1 MTESAAQPAHDL
13 SEQPVTAVELTGMP
27 RAAQE
32 RRLLGLV
39 VEQAGAALRKA
50 GRDTGGALDPSL
62 PFLRLGLDSLAIVDL
77 QRRLSAAT
85 GVELPVSIAFDHPT
99 PRALAGRLVR
109 ELLGESADGTEVPD
123 AEGLDPAEPVAIVGM
138 ACRYPGGIASSGQL
152 WDLVAAGG
160 DAIGPLPEDRGWD
173 VAGLY
178 DPDPDAP
185 GKTYAREGGFLY
197 GAAEFDADFFGIS
210 PREAAAMEPQQ
221 RLALETSWEALEHAG
236 IDPAALR
243 GSTAGVFVGA
253 EPQEYGPRLHQAP
266 EGYEGHLLTG
276 GATSVISGRVAYTL
290 GLEGPTLT
298 VDTACSSSLVAMHLA
313 ARALRS
319 GECSLAL
326 AGGVAV
332 MSSPGTFTAFSRQR
346 GLARDGRCKPFA
358 EAADGTGWAEG
369 VGFLVL
375 ERLSDAHRNGHKVLA
390 LIRSSAVNQD
400 GASNGLTAPSGSA
413 QRRLIQRALASAG
426 LTGAD
431 VDAVEAHG
439 TGTRLGDPIEA
450 GALLATYGQ
459 NRAEPLW
466 LGSVKSNLGHAQAA
480 AGVAGVIKMVEAL
493 RHELLPR
500 TLHVEEPSSRV
511 DWSAGSVALLTRE
524 RPWPAGERVRRAG
537 VSSFG
542 ISGTNAHV
550 IVEEA
555 PAEEPA
561 PATTAETAPPV
572 VPWIVSGRT
581 DEALRAQ
588 AGRLAGHLRD
598 HPGLSAASV
607 ASALT
612 GRTAFPH
619 RAAVVA
625 TDREALL
632 SGVEA
637 IARGEAPLRAE
648 PTGGL
653 LAFLFTGQGSQ
664 RVGMGRGLYE
674 SFPVFAAALDEVC
687 AALDVYL
694 ERPLLDVMFGDSS
707 LYGEAGAELDETH
720 YTQPALFALEVA
732 LFRLLEAWGVRPDV
746 LAGHSIGELA
756 AAHAAGLWSLD
767 DAALIVSARGRLMQQ
782 LPAGGAMAAVQA
794 TEDEV
799 RAALPE
805 GTGIAAVNGPVSVVV
820 SGPEAGVEEVV
831 RHFSE
836 AGRKAKRLTVSHAFH
851 SPLMEPMLAEFRQF
865 AQVLNP
871 MRPGIPIVSTLTGHE
886 VPYEELADPEYWVR
900 HVREAV
906 RFADAVRTL
915 QTQGVATFL
924 ELGPDAVLTAMG
936 AESVTD
942 GQLLSALRRGH
953 DEPGSLVT
961 AVTALHLRGVPV
973 DWAAYLGPERTAA
986 ELPTYAFQRSRYWLD
1001 ALEDGPADPAALGVA
1016 DAEHPLLGAALTVAG
1031 SERLV
1036 LTGRLSVRTHPWL
1049 ADHAVGG
1056 TVLLPGTGFVE
1067 LAVHA
1072 ADLAGCDTVE
1082 ELTLQAPL
1090 TLEDADSGVEI
1101 QLVVEEPGPGGR
1113 RPLTVHSRTA
1123 DTDWTAHAQ
1132 GILAPAAPAPSD
1144 TPGVWPPR
1152 GAEPLD
1158 VTGAYARMDAQGYGY
1173 GPAFQGLRAAW
1184 RRGEELFAE
1193 VALPDGVDPSGYTV
1207 HPALLDAALHV
1218 IGLDEDADGPELPFA
1233 WTDVTVRAAG
1243 ATALRVHVTPA
1254 ASGVSLHL
1262 ADPAGATVA
1271 TIGRLVLR
1279 PTAGASR
1286 TGRAVPLYRVGWS
1299 PIQGPTVNGA
1309 GYVDGSG
1316 FEVVS
1321 GATVPEVLT
1330 ALQSSLAGEART
1342 LVVTRGAVTV
1352 TVGADEGDLEQ
1363 AAVWGLVRAAQ
1374 AEHPGRIVLVD
1385 VATDAPV
1392 PDVLPYGE
1400 PELAVR
1406 GAEWFVP
1413 RLVREVAS
1421 AEAGSWSTSGTV
1433 LVTGGTGG
1441 LGALTARHLVAEHGV
1456 RGVLLVG
1463 RRGAEVPGVDELVA
1477 ELRESGAEHVTVEAC
1492 DVSDR
1497 EAVASLLAAH
1507 PDITAVVHA
1516 AGVLDDA
1523 TFDTLTPERLESVWA
1538 PKARAARHLHELTA
1552 DRKLDAFVLYS
1563 SAAASFDALGQANY
1577 AAANAYLDALATHR
1591 RALGLP
1597 ALSLA
1602 WGLWDPEAGGMA
1614 AGLAPADVSRAARA
1628 GTPAHGVA
1636 AGLAMLDA
1644 AATLPDAPA
1653 HVLALR
1659 LDQQALTRR
1668 ARSEELPPVLRGLVR
1683 TPARRAASST
1693 TESEGG
1699 SLAHELARL
1708 GAADRERRLLTLVR
1722 THVAAALGHD
1732 GPQAV
1737 DPERGFGTLGFDS
1750 LAAVELRNK
1759 LGAATGLR
1767 LPATLTFDYPNAA
1780 AVARYLDEQLVGVD
1794 EASEVVSRVGA
1805 STTEA
1810 TTDDPVVIVG
1820 MACRYPGGVTSPE
1833 DLWGL
1838 LAAGA
1843 DAVSEFPSD
1852 RGPLWQESYDP
1863 DPEAIGKTYVNQGAF
1878 LEEAA
1883 DFDADFFGISPREAL
1898 ATDPQQRVLL
1908 ETSWEAFERAGIDP
1922 TSLRGSA
1929 TGVFAGAMYHDFA
1942 PRLHDVPEELAGYLG
1957 NGGLGSVVSGRVSY
1971 ALGLEGPAVTV
1982 DTACSSSLVA
1992 VHLAAQALR
2001 SGECS
2006 LALAGGVTVMSTP
2019 DTFVDFSRQRGLASD
2034 GRCKPFAEAADG
2046 TGWGEGVGV
2055 LVLERL
2061 SDARRNGHRVLA
2073 VVRGSAVNQ
2082 DGASSQLTAPNG
2094 PSQQR
2099 VIRQALTSANL
2110 APTDVDAV
2118 EGHGTGTRLGDPI
2131 EAQALLATY
2140 GQDRASDAP
2149 LWLGSIKSNLGHT
2162 QAAAGV
2168 AGIIKMVLAM
2178 RNEQLPQ
2185 TLHVDAPSS
2194 HVDWSAGAVELL
2206 TEARPWKR
2214 AGERV
2219 RRAGVSSFGISGTN
2233 AHVIVEEAPAEE
2245 PTPVAE
2251 ATAGLP
2257 VVPWIVSGRTNEA
2270 VRDQAARLLEFAV
2283 TRPELDAGDV
2293 GCSLVTQRSAFACRA
2308 GVVARDRD
2316 GLLAGLEAIAGGGVT
2331 PTVAGGS
2338 VAFLFTG
2345 QGSQRAGM
2353 GRELYEAFPVFAAA
2367 LDEVCAALD
2376 VHLERPLK
2384 DVMFGGEGLDET
2396 GCTQPALFALEVAL
2410 FRLLG
2415 AWGVRPEALAGH
2427 SIGELAAAH
2436 VAGLW
2441 SLEDAAVLVAARGRL
2456 MQELPAGGAMA
2467 AVQATEDEV
2476 RAVLPEGTGI
2486 AAVNGPV
2493 SIVVSG
2499 PEAGVDEVVR
2509 HFSEAG
2515 RKTKRLT
2522 VSHAFHSPLMEPMLA
2537 EFEQIAAQL
2546 SYAEPAIPIVSTL
2559 TGTAVSY
2566 DELSQ
2571 PSYWVRHVREA
2582 VRFADAVATLDGQGI
2597 GTFLELGPDA
2607 VLTAMAAD
2615 PRAVPTLRR
2624 DRTEPQALV
2633 EALTRLPAVDWT
2645 TFYGPGRH
2653 PVDLP
2658 TYAFQHQ
2665 HYWLAA
2671 TAARAGN
2678 ASEFGQSDA
2687 EHPLLSAAVE
2697 LPDGDGVLF
2706 TGRLSLAA
2714 QPWLAEH
2721 AVHGTVIVPGAAL
2734 VEIAVRAGDQVG
2746 RGTVRDLTLHA
2757 PLIVPETG
2765 AVALRVRVGE
2775 GDEPAVTVHSRPE
2788 GEDGPWTLHAEGALS
2803 ADAVAPAT
2811 DLIVWP
2817 PAGTEPVDT
2826 ATLYDDLAAMGLE
2839 YGPLFQGL
2847 TAAWRTADGT
2857 GTVHAEVALPE
2868 GTDPG
2873 AFALHPALLDA
2884 ALHALT
2890 YAGAAESAEL
2900 PFSWSDVVVHASG
2913 ATALRVR
2920 VTGEGS
2926 GYRLDLADLTGA
2938 PVATV
2943 TGLALRPP
2951 APVGSA
2957 AAPRDLYRVDW
2968 VPVTAQATEPT
2979 ASYTVLRAATAGELL
2994 PRLQA
2999 HLDGEQSLLVHT
3011 TGAATDP
3018 EQSAIRGLTRAAQA
3032 EHPDRIVLIDT
3043 QDIPEHIP
3051 AGEPE
3056 LGHHDGE
3063 FHAPRLARETAA
3075 AATGTWPTTGTT
3087 LITGGTGG
3095 LGALT
3100 ARHLISTHG
3109 VRSILLTS
3117 RRGTQAPG
3125 ATELALELKEL
3136 GAENVVVEA
3145 CDVSDREAVARLLA
3159 AHPDITGVVHTA
3171 GVLDDSTVEHLTVES
3186 LARVWAPKVDAARH
3200 LDELTAGHGIEAFV
3214 LYSSTAATFDGTGQA
3229 NYAAAN
3235 AYLDALAA
3243 RRRAQGLP
3251 GVSLAWGLWA
3261 PEAGGMG
3268 AGLSAADV
3276 ERVARTGPRALG
3288 REAGLALLDAALGS
3302 GRAHL
3307 LPVPFDTG
3315 ALERRARDG
3324 ALPAMLRELVRVP
3337 VARRRGAAT
3346 EARGAEALKE
3356 RLLRLPAAERTPYVL
3371 ELVRARVAAVLGH
3384 ASGDAVDAE
3393 RGFGGL
3399 GFDSLAAVE
3408 LRNQLAP
3415 LTGLRLPATLT
3426 FDYPTS
3432 RALAEYVREQLV
3444 PDETGP
3450 AALRAVEGELA
3461 LLEAKLVGVVGS
3473 GGLDA
3478 GDHARVAQ
3486 TLRTLSARW
3495 SELQAPRGAAEPAG
3509 DSLADADAE
3518 QIFDILDGEFE
3529 GIDID

>member
-13 SEQPVTAVELTGMP
+13 SEQPVTAIELTGMP

-62 PFLRLGLDSLAIVDL
+62 PFLQLGLDSLAIVDL
-77 QRRLSAAT
+77 QRRLSATT

-99 PRALAGRLVR
+99 PRALAAQLVR
-109 ELLGESADGTEVPD
+109 EVLGGSPDDTEVPY
-123 AEGLDPAEPVAIVGM
+123 AEEQDPAEPVAIVGM
-138 ACRYPGGIASSGQL
+138 ACRYPGGIASPGQL
-152 WDLVAAGG
+152 WDLVAVGG

-236 IDPAALR
+236 IDPTALR

-253 EPQEYGPRLHQAP
+253 EPQEYGPRLHRAP

-298 VDTACSSSLVAMHLA
+298 VDTACSSSLVAVHLA

-346 GLARDGRCKPFA
+346 GLAPDGRCKPFA

-390 LIRSSAVNQD
+390 VIRSSAVNQD
-400 GASNGLTAPSGSA
+400 GASNGLTAPNGSA

-459 NRAEPLW
+459 DRAEPLW
-466 LGSVKSNLGHAQAA
+466 LGSVKSNLGHTQAA

-500 TLHVEEPSSRV
+500 TLHVDEPSSRI
-511 DWSAGSVALLTRE
+511 DWSAGSVALLTE
-524 RPWPAGERVRRAG
+524 QRPWPAGERVRRAG

-561 PATTAETAPPV
+561 PAAAGTAPPV
-572 VPWIVSGRT
+572 VPWIVSGKT

-588 AGRLAGHLRD
+588 AGRLAGQLHD
-598 HPGLSAASV
+598 HPELSAESV

-625 TDREALL
+625 TGRDALL
-632 SGVEA
+632 SGIEA

-648 PTGGL
+648 PAGGL

-664 RVGMGRGLYE
+664 RVGMGRELYE
-674 SFPVFAAALDEVC
+674 TFPVFAAALDEVC

-694 ERPLLDVMFGDSS
+694 ERPLLDVVFGENG

-756 AAHAAGLWSLD
+756 AAHVAGLWSLD

-805 GTGIAAVNGPVSVVV
+805 GTGIAAVNGPMSVVV
-820 SGPEAGVEEVV
+820 SGPETGVDEVV
-831 RHFSE
+831 RHFSQ
-836 AGRKAKRLTVSHAFH
+836 AGRKTKRLTVSHAFH

-871 MRPGIPIVSTLTGHE
+871 MRPGIPIVSTLTGRE
-886 VPYEELADPEYWVR
+886 VRYEELADPEHWVR

-915 QTQGVATFL
+915 ETQGVATFL
-924 ELGPDAVLTAMG
+924 ELGPDAVLTATG
-936 AESVTD
+936 AESVAD
-942 GQLLSALRRGH
+942 GQLLPALRRGH

-961 AVTALHLRGVPV
+961 AVTTLHLRGVPV
-973 DWAAYLGPERTAA
+973 DWAAYLGPARAA
-986 ELPTYAFQRSRYWLD
+986 ADLPTYAFQRRRHWLD
-1001 ALEDGPADPAALGVA
+1001 ALEDGPADPIALGVA
-1016 DAEHPLLGAALTVAG
+1016 DAGHPLLGAALTVAG
-1031 SERLV
+1031 AERLV

-1072 ADLAGCDTVE
+1072 AGLAGCDTVE

-1090 TLEDADSGVEI
+1090 TLDDADSGVEI
-1101 QLVVEEPGPGGR
+1101 QLVVEEPGPDGR

-1123 DTDWTAHAQ
+1123 DMDWTEHAQ
-1132 GILAPAAPAPSD
+1132 GMLAPAAPAPSD
-1144 TPGVWPPR
+1144 TPGVWPPQ

-1158 VTGAYARMDAQGYGY
+1158 VSGAYARMDAQGYGY

-1193 VALPDGVDPSGYTV
+1193 VVLPDGVDASGYTV
-1207 HPALLDAALHV
+1207 HPALLDSALHV
-1218 IGLDEDADGPELPFA
+1218 IGLDEDAAGPELPFA

-1243 ATALRVHVTPA
+1243 ATVLRVHVTPA

-1262 ADPAGATVA
+1262 TDPAGATVA
-1271 TIGRLVLR
+1271 TVGRLVLR
-1279 PTAGASR
+1279 PVADASR
-1286 TGRAVPLYRVGWS
+1286 ADRAVPLYRVEWS
-1299 PIQGPTVNGA
+1299 PVQGPTVDGA
-1309 GYVDGSG
+1309 G

-1330 ALQSSLAGEART
+1330 SLQSSLAGEART
-1342 LVVTRGAVTV
+1342 LVVTRGAVKLTAG
-1352 TVGADEGDLEQ
+1352 TDEGDLEQ

-1385 VATDAPV
+1385 VAADAAV
-1392 PDVLPYGE
+1392 PDVLPAGE
-1400 PELAVR
+1400 AESAVR
-1406 GAEWFVP
+1406 GGEWFVP
-1413 RLVREVAS
+1413 RLVREVVS
-1421 AEAGSWSTSGTV
+1421 ADDGSWSTSGTV

-1463 RRGAEVPGVDELVA
+1463 RRGADAPGVDELVA
-1477 ELRESGAEHVTVEAC
+1477 ELRESGAGSVSVEAC

-1497 EAVASLLAAH
+1497 EAVARLLAAH

-1538 PKARAARHLHELTA
+1538 PKARAALHLHELTA
-1552 DRKLDAFVLYS
+1552 DRELDAFVLYS
-1563 SAAASFDALGQANY
+1563 SAAATFDALGQANY
-1577 AAANAYLDALATHR
+1577 AAANAYLDALATQR
-1591 RALGLP
+1591 RALDLP

-1644 AATLPDAPA
+1644 AALPENPA

-1683 TPARRAASST
+1683 TPTRRAASST
-1693 TESEGG
+1693 VAAEGG

-1708 GAADRERRLLTLVR
+1708 GAADRERRLLILVR

-1767 LPATLTFDYPNAA
+1767 LPATLTFDYPNAT
-1780 AVARYLDEQLVGVD
+1780 AVARYLDEQLVGAD
-1794 EASEVVSRVGA
+1794 ETSAAESRVVS
-1805 STTEA
+1805 T

-1820 MACRYPGGVTSPE
+1820 MACRYPGGVASPE

-1838 LAAGA
+1838 LAAGG

-1878 LEEAA
+1878 LDEAA
-1883 DFDADFFGISPREAL
+1883 DFDADFFGISPREAM

-1922 TSLRGSA
+1922 ASLRGSA
-1929 TGVFAGAMYHDFA
+1929 TGVFAGVMYHDFA

-2001 SGECS
+2001 GGECS

-2019 DTFVDFSRQRGLASD
+2019 DTFVDFSRQRGLAAD

-2099 VIRQALTSANL
+2099 VIRQALASANL

-2140 GQDRASDAP
+2140 GQDRAADAP

-2178 RNEQLPQ
+2178 RNEQLPR
-2185 TLHVDAPSS
+2185 TLHVDEPSS

-2206 TEARPWKR
+2206 TEARPWT
-2214 AGERV
+2214 AGDRT

-2245 PTPVAE
+2245 PTPVVE
-2251 ATAGLP
+2251 AVALP
-2257 VVPWIVSGRTNEA
+2257 VAPWIVSGRTSEA

-2293 GCSLVTQRSAFACRA
+2293 GFSLATQRSAFAYRA
-2308 GVVARDRD
+2308 GVVAGDRE
-2316 GLLAGLEAIAGGGVT
+2316 GLLAGLEAIAGGVVT
-2331 PTVAGGS
+2331 PSAVGGL

-2353 GRELYEAFPVFAAA
+2353 GRELYEAFPVFAGV
-2367 LDEVCAALD
+2367 LDEVCAAFD
-2376 VHLERPLK
+2376 AHLERPLK
-2384 DVMFGGEGLDET
+2384 EVMFGGEGLDET
-2396 GCTQPALFALEVAL
+2396 GYTQPALFALEVAL
-2410 FRLLG
+2410 FRLLE
-2415 AWGVRPEALAGH
+2415 AWGVRPDALAGH
-2427 SIGELAAAH
+2427 SIGELAAVH

-2441 SLEDAAVLVAARGRL
+2441 SLEDAARLVAARGRL
-2456 MQELPAGGAMA
+2456 MQQLPAGGAMA

-2476 RAVLPEGTGI
+2476 LPVLPAGTGI
-2486 AAVNGPV
+2486 AAVNGPSAV
-2493 SIVVSG
+2493 VVSG

-2509 HFSEAG
+2509 HFDGQG
-2515 RKTKRLT
+2515 RKTKKLT

-2546 SYAEPAIPIVSTL
+2546 TYSEPAIPIVSTL
-2559 TGTAVSY
+2559 TGGQVSY
-2566 DELSQ
+2566 EELSD
-2571 PSYWVRHVREA
+2571 PAYWVRHVREA

-2607 VLTAMAAD
+2607 VLTAMVAD
-2615 PRAVPTLRR
+2615 PRALPTLRR

-2645 TFYGPGRH
+2645 TFFGPGRH

-2658 TYAFQHQ
+2658 TYAFQHGT
-2665 HYWLAA
+2665 YWLAA
-2671 TAARAGN
+2671 TAARAGS

-2757 PLIVPETG
+2757 PLVVPETG
-2765 AVALRVRVGE
+2765 AVALRVRVGD
-2775 GDEPAVTVHSRPE
+2775 GDEPTVTVHSRPE
-2788 GEDGPWTLHAEGALS
+2788 GEETWTLHAEGALS
-2803 ADAVAPAT
+2803 TDSVEPPT
-2811 DLIVWP
+2811 DLTAWP
-2817 PAGTEPVDT
+2817 PADAEPIDT
-2826 ATLYDDLAAMGLE
+2826 TTLYDDLAAMGLQ

-2847 TAAWRTADGT
+2847 TTAWRAADD

-2926 GYRLDLADLTGA
+2926 GYRLDLADRTGA

-2943 TGLALRPP
+2943 TGLALRPL
-2951 APVGSA
+2951 APVDDA

-2968 VPVTAQATEPT
+2968 VPVTAEAAEPT
-2979 ASYTVLRAATAGELL
+2979 AAYTVLRAATAAELL
-2994 PRLQA
+2994 PQLQA
-2999 HLDGEQSLLVHT
+2999 HLD
-3011 TGAATDP
+3011 
-3018 EQSAIRGLTRAAQA
+3018 
-3032 EHPDRIVLIDT
+3032 
-3043 QDIPEHIP
+3043 
-3051 AGEPE
+3051 
-3056 LGHHDGE
+3056 
-3063 FHAPRLARETAA
+3063 
-3075 AATGTWPTTGTT
+3075 
-3087 LITGGTGG
+3087 
-3095 LGALT
+3095 
-3100 ARHLISTHG
+3100 
-3109 VRSILLTS
+3109 
-3117 RRGTQAPG
+3117 
-3125 ATELALELKEL
+3125 
-3136 GAENVVVEA
+3136 
-3145 CDVSDREAVARLLA
+3145 
-3159 AHPDITGVVHTA
+3159 
-3171 GVLDDSTVEHLTVES
+3171 
-3186 LARVWAPKVDAARH
+3186 
-3200 LDELTAGHGIEAFV
+3200 
-3214 LYSSTAATFDGTGQA
+3214 
-3229 NYAAAN
+3229 
-3235 AYLDALAA
+3235 
-3243 RRRAQGLP
+3243 
-3251 GVSLAWGLWA
+3251 
-3261 PEAGGMG
+3261 
-3268 AGLSAADV
+3268 
-3276 ERVARTGPRALG
+3276 
-3288 REAGLALLDAALGS
+3288 
-3302 GRAHL
+3302 
-3307 LPVPFDTG
+3307 
-3315 ALERRARDG
+3315 
-3324 ALPAMLRELVRVP
+3324 
-3337 VARRRGAAT
+3337 
-3346 EARGAEALKE
+3346 
-3356 RLLRLPAAERTPYVL
+3356 
-3371 ELVRARVAAVLGH
+3371 
-3384 ASGDAVDAE
+3384 
-3393 RGFGGL
+3393 
-3399 GFDSLAAVE
+3399 
-3408 LRNQLAP
+3408 
-3415 LTGLRLPATLT
+3415 
-3426 FDYPTS
+3426 
-3432 RALAEYVREQLV
+3432 
-3444 PDETGP
+3444 
-3450 AALRAVEGELA
+3450 
-3461 LLEAKLVGVVGS
+3461 
-3473 GGLDA
+3473 
-3478 GDHARVAQ
+3478 
-3486 TLRTLSARW
+3486 
-3495 SELQAPRGAAEPAG
+3495 
-3509 DSLADADAE
+3509 
-3518 QIFDILDGEFE
+3518 
-3529 GIDID
+3529 